1 MSFFDELINRYKDY
15 NKGTKEEQKALKYA
29 LKIMKAYE
37 EYDNALLKAFKVI

>member
-15 NKGTKEEQKALKYA
+15 NKGKKEEQKALKHA

-37 EYDNALLKAFKVI
+37 EYDNALLKSV